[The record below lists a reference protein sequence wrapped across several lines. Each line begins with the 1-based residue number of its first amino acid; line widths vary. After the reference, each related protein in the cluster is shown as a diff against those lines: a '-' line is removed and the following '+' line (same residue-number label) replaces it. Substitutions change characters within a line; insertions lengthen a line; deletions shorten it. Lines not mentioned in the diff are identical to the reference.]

1 MRKVGIYR
9 TRYPAPSETFISLQ
23 AAHLRRYEPL
33 FLVRTREAEG
43 EFRGYALSDRDFLGI
58 RQRLFT
64 LSASPLLF
72 GAQQEISRLSL
83 IHAHFGPDGLYALRL
98 AEENDLPL
106 VVTFHGFDATVTGQ
120 NLLRTGKVSNWRF
133 MLSRGKLA
141 RRARCLAVSQFI
153 RDRLVKHGFPKER
166 IAVHHIGVN
175 TDAFSPGG
183 RKDTRYLLCVCRLV
197 EKKGVDQLLQAFA
210 RIASHH
216 PDVGLVV
223 AGEGPE
229 RGRLL
234 ALRETLGL
242 RRRVS
247 FLGAVSHGEVLRLM
261 RGAELFALAA
271 RRAQSG
277 DSEGLGM
284 VLNEASSCSLPVVS
298 SLHGGIPE
306 AVLHGE
312 TGLLSPENDVA
323 ALAEHLHTLL
333 SDRSLALRLG
343 QRGREYVREE
353 FDIVRQTAK
362 LESLYDE
369 AMG

>member
-9 TRYPAPSETFISLQ
+9 TRYPAPSETFISQQ

-33 FLVRTREAEG
+33 FLVRTREPEG
-43 EFRGYALSDRDFLGI
+43 EFRGYALSDRDFMGI
-58 RQRLFT
+58 RQRLFS
-64 LSASPLLF
+64 LSASPFLF
-72 GAQQEISRLSL
+72 GAQQEIERLSL

-98 AEENDLPL
+98 AEDHDLPL
-106 VVTFHGFDATVTGQ
+106 LVTFHGCDVTVDGQ
-120 NLLRTGKVSNWRF
+120 NILRSGKVSSWRF
-133 MLSRGKLA
+133 LLSRGKLA
-141 RRARCLAVSQFI
+141 RRARCIAVSRFI
-153 RDRLVKHGFPKER
+153 RDRLVKRGFPADR
-166 IAVHHIGVN
+166 VTVHHIGVN

-183 RKDTRYLLCVCRLV
+183 EKASRYLLCVCRLV

-210 RIASHH
+210 RIAARH
-216 PDVGLVV
+216 PDVGLVI

-229 RGRLL
+229 RGNLL

-247 FLGAVSHGEVLRLM
+247 FLGAVSHGEVQRLM
-261 RGAELFALAA
+261 RGAEIFTLAA

-284 VLNEASSCSLPVVS
+284 VFNEASSCGLPVVS
-298 SLHGGIPE
+298 TLHGGIPE

-323 ALAEHLHTLL
+323 ALADNLHALL
-333 SDRSLALRLG
+333 FDRSLALKLG

-362 LESLYDE
+362 LELLYDE
-369 AMG
+369 ASG